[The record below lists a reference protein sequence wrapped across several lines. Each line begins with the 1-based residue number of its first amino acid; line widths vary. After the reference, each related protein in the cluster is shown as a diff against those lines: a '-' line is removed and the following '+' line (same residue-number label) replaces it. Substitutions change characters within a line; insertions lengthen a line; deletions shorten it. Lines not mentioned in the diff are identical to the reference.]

1 MTTSDPPKTW
11 RDLLPIHPA
20 AELFPLTSPDELRA
34 LAEDIKKNGL
44 RDPVALYDDPE
55 LGRCL
60 LDGRNRLD
68 AIELL
73 GGQVIHTGAACPN
86 LGLWKQVGTKAPFDP
101 FAYVVSVN
109 YHRRHLTAEQKRDLI
124 AKALEATPEKS
135 NRQIAE
141 TVKASHVTVG
151 AVRAK
156 MERCGQIDHVD
167 THTDTKGR
175 KQQAHRHTNARKITA
190 KKTATTT
197 TGPVGT
203 TTPMP
208 APIGNA
214 VDPAQSTEPRNAGAR
229 AADVDRDPGDDPQT
243 VWRRRLL
250 YRAQEAQANAAFDD
264 WSEFEI
270 DQQLLEAARRAADS
284 WRDVAAYL
292 ERLLQDR
299 DAATQLR
306 GEAWD

>member
-11 RDLLPIHPA
+11 RDLLPVHPA
-20 AELFPLTSPDELRA
+20 AELFPLTAPDELRA

-60 LDGRNRLD
+60 LDGRNRFD

-73 GGQVIHTGAACPN
+73 GEEVIHTGAAYPN
-86 LGLWKQVGTKAPFDP
+86 IGLWKSVGTKEPFDP

-109 YHRRHLTAEQKRDLI
+109 YHRRHLTAEQKRGLI

-141 TVKASHVTVG
+141 TVRASHVTVG

-156 MERCGQIDHVD
+156 MERCGQIDHVE
-167 THTDTKGR
+167 TRTDTKGR
-175 KQQAHRHTNARKITA
+175 KQQARRHTNTKRET
-190 KKTATTT
+190 KKT
-197 TGPVGT
+197 
-203 TTPMP
+203 
-208 APIGNA
+208 
-214 VDPAQSTEPRNAGAR
+214 
-229 AADVDRDPGDDPQT
+229 DVPQT
-243 VWRRRLL
+243 VWRRRLM

-299 DAATQLR
+299 AATTQMG

>member
-1 MTTSDPPKTW
+1 MTTSAPPKSW

-20 AELFPLTSPDELRA
+20 ADLFPLTSRDELRA

-44 RDPVALYDDPE
+44 RESVALYDDPE

-68 AIELL
+68 AMELL
-73 GGQVIHTGAACPN
+73 GKEVIHTGAAFPN
-86 LGLWKQVGTKAPFDP
+86 IGLWKPVGTREPFDP
-101 FAYVVSVN
+101 YAYVVSVN

-124 AKALEATPEKS
+124 AKVLEATPERS

-156 MERCGQIDHVD
+156 MERRGQIDHVE

-175 KQQAHRHTNARKITA
+175 KQQAHWRTSAKRKISA
-190 KKTATTT
+190 RKTATAT
-197 TGPVGT
+197 TGPV
-203 TTPMP
+203 
-208 APIGNA
+208 GNA
-214 VDPAQSTEPRNAGAR
+214 VDPARSNEQREAEAR
-229 AADVDRDPGDDPQT
+229 AAEVALDRGDDPQT

-292 ERLLQDR
+292 EKLLQDR
-299 DAATQLR
+299 DATIP
-306 GEAWD
+306 